1 MHNSKK
7 IVNRQGLFVLTVGY
21 VGMATHPLT
30 KYYYIIKMAYF
41 ICKFLCF
48 YQLSVHFH
56 SYCFYMQYY
65 GAISWITSMPL

>member
-30 KYYYIIKMAYF
+30 KYYYVIKMAYF

-48 YQLSVHFH
+48 Y
-56 SYCFYMQYY
+56 
-65 GAISWITSMPL
+65 